1 MPVDAADLPDSAG
14 LAGPAG
20 EPGGTPP
27 DGTPAPPAELVLVG
41 RFDVGPDYAVHR
53 ARGAE
58 SSLLAWTMDGAGRFV
73 QGGAEVSAGR
83 GDLVVLGPGVAH
95 SYAVAPG
102 LRRWSF
108 WWVHYPA
115 RTSWL
120 SWLKPYEVGE
130 QVYRVPGV
138 PVLVRDRI
146 DAAFRRLHADARWSG
161 HGPPPAA
168 STADGRSVPPA
179 VAAGAPAR
187 ELVLGRVEEV
197 LVLTTTATA
206 FARGGDL
213 ARPVTGGVDPRVSQ
227 VEALVVADPAAPH
240 SVGSLAEHVA
250 LSPSRLAHLFS
261 QQTGRTPM
269 QAVRDARL
277 GHAARL
283 LERTDLPVA
292 SIAAASGFVSA
303 FHFSRVFRARFGVP
317 PKDYRTGTR

>member
-1 MPVDAADLPDSAG
+1 MPVDAAELPD
-14 LAGPAG
+14 PAG
-20 EPGGTPP
+20 ES
-27 DGTPAPPAELVLVG
+27 DGTPAPPAELVLAG

-58 SSLLAWTMDGAGRFV
+58 SSLLAWTMDGSGHFD
-73 QGGAEVSAGR
+73 QGGVEVTAAR
-83 GDLVVLGPGVAH
+83 GDLVVLGPRVAH

-102 LRRWSF
+102 TRRWSF

-115 RTSWL
+115 RASWRA
-120 SWLKPYEVGE
+120 WLEPYAVGE
-130 QVYRVPGV
+130 QVHLVSGV
-138 PVLVRDRI
+138 PALVRDRI

-168 STADGRSVPPA
+168 ATAEGRSVPPA
-179 VAAGAPAR
+179 VAAGTPAR
-187 ELVLGRVEEV
+187 ELVLGRVEEI
-197 LVLTTTATA
+197 LVLATTATA
-206 FARGGDL
+206 SARGDMHS
-213 ARPVTGGVDPRVSQ
+213 RPLSGEVDPRVTQ

-240 SVGSLAEHVA
+240 TVGSLADHVV

-277 GHAARL
+277 RHAARL

-317 PKDYRTGTR
+317 PKDYRAGIR

>member
-1 MPVDAADLPDSAG
+1 MPVDAAELPDSAE
-14 LAGPAG
+14 

-27 DGTPAPPAELVLVG
+27 DGTPAPPAELVLAG

-58 SSLLAWTMDGAGRFV
+58 SSLLAWTMDGAGRFA

-102 LRRWSF
+102 SRRWSF

-120 SWLKPYEVGE
+120 SWLEPYEVGE
-130 QVYRVPGV
+130 QVYRVPDV
-138 PVLVRDRI
+138 PALVRERI

-161 HGPPPAA
+161 HGPPPAPG
-168 STADGRSVPPA
+168 TADGRSVPPA

-197 LVLTTTATA
+197 LVLATTATSA
-206 FARGGDL
+206 QGGGHG
-213 ARPVTGGVDPRVSQ
+213 RPVTGGVDPRVSQ

-240 SVGSLAEHVA
+240 SVGSLAEQVA

-261 QQTGRTPM
+261 EQTGRTPM

-277 GHAARL
+277 RHAARL

>member
-1 MPVDAADLPDSAG
+1 MPVDAAELSDSAEESG
-14 LAGPAG
+14 
-20 EPGGTPP
+20 
-27 DGTPAPPAELVLVG
+27 GTPAPPAELVLAG

-58 SSLLAWTMDGAGRFV
+58 STLLAWTMDGAGHFE
-73 QGGAEVSAGR
+73 QGGVEVTAVR
-83 GDLVVLGPGVAH
+83 GDLVVLGPRVAH

-102 LRRWSF
+102 ARRWSF

-115 RTSWL
+115 RVTWPSWL
-120 SWLKPYEVGE
+120 EPYAVGE
-130 QVYRVPGV
+130 QVFLVAGV
-138 PVLVRDRI
+138 PAVVRDRI

-161 HGPPPAA
+161 HGPPPVAA
-168 STADGRSVPPA
+168 TAEGRTVPPA
-179 VAAGAPAR
+179 VAAGTPAR

-197 LVLTTTATA
+197 LVLATTATGSA
-206 FARGGDL
+206 LGERHGGPL
-213 ARPVTGGVDPRVSQ
+213 SGEVDPRVTQ

-240 SVGSLAEHVA
+240 TVGSLADHVA

-277 GHAARL
+277 RHAARL

-303 FHFSRVFRARFGVP
+303 FHFSRVFRARFGAP
-317 PKDYRTGTR
+317 PKDYRTGVR

>member
-1 MPVDAADLPDSAG
+1 MPVGAADLPD
-14 LAGPAG
+14 PAD
-20 EPGGTPP
+20 EST
-27 DGTPAPPAELVLVG
+27 GTPAPAAELVIAG
-41 RFDVGPDYAVHR
+41 RFDVGPDYVVHR
-53 ARGAE
+53 ALGAQ
-58 SSLLAWTMDGAGRFV
+58 SSLLVWTMDGAGRFE
-73 QGGAEVSAGR
+73 QGGAAVAAAR

-95 SYAVAPG
+95 SYTLARGV
-102 LRRWSF
+102 RRWSF

-115 RTSWL
+115 RASWL
-120 SWLKPYEVGE
+120 SWLEPYAVGE

-138 PVLVRDRI
+138 PALVRDRI

-161 HGPPPAA
+161 HGPPPGSA
-168 STADGRSVPPA
+168 TAEGRSVPPA
-179 VAAGAPAR
+179 VAVGTPAR

-197 LVLTTTATA
+197 LVLATTATA
-206 FARGGDL
+206 SARGERHG
-213 ARPVTGGVDPRVSQ
+213 RPATGGVDPRVGQ

-240 SVGSLAEHVA
+240 TVGSLAEHVA

-277 GHAARL
+277 RHAARL

-317 PKDYRTGTR
+317 PKDYRTGLR